1 MVPRRARG
9 TKMESQRPKDQTLVL
24 MDHSMRVRNQYN
36 ALSVGGG
43 GTQLEFAPPRETRTG
58 GI

>member
-9 TKMESQRPKDQTLVL
+9 TKMESQRPEDQTLVL
-24 MDHSMRVRNQYN
+24 TDHSMRVRNQYN
-36 ALSVGGG
+36 ALSVGGED
-43 GTQLEFAPPRETRTG
+43 TQLEFAPPREMRTG